1 MTQSGQPGAPPPP
14 GQPPGAPPGAP
25 PPPPDWQSTP
35 QQPAPPPAG
44 GTPSW
49 TANLTSQAPVP
60 GPAGY
65 YYADVPNRIIA
76 YIIDAIILF
85 VLFIIVGIILSAI
98 FGPTTRTVLD
108 PTQPFGFRIE
118 TNFVSTLVSAIAN
131 LAVTGAYFVYTWMNM
146 RGTPGMKVLG
156 MQVGNE
162 TDGRTI
168 TMNQAITR
176 FLLLGA
182 PFGLAQALTGI
193 SSLSVII
200 GLIAFIYFIALL
212 VTTAQSPTKQGL
224 HDRYAHTVVVKAARA
239 VG

>member
-1 MTQSGQPGAPPPP
+1 MGGTAPPPP
-14 GQPPGAPPGAP
+14 DTSPPSGGAQ
-25 PPPPDWQSTP
+25 WTS
-35 QQPAPPPAG
+35 PAAPAG
-44 GTPSW
+44 T
-49 TANLTSQAPVP
+49 PVP
-60 GPAGY
+60 GAAGFV
-65 YYADVPNRIIA
+65 YADVPNRAIA

-85 VLFIIVGIILSAI
+85 IIFIIVGAVLFAI
-98 FGPTTRTVLD
+98 FGSPTQAVAD

-118 TNFVSTLVSAIAN
+118 TNYLATIVSAIAN
-131 LAVTGAYFVYTWMNM
+131 LIVTGAYFVYTWINM

-176 FLLLGA
+176 FILLGA

-193 SSLSVII
+193 SSLSAII
-200 GLIAFIYFIALL
+200 GLLAFVYFIALL

-224 HDRYAHTVVVKAARA
+224 HDRYAKTVVVKAARA